1 MNTVPA
7 AHGLNRNQL
16 KNIAVAAMILDHVGV
31 FLIPGAGIF
40 YLFCRTIGRLT
51 APVMCFFLA
60 EGFHHTSSRKN
71 YALRLLLFA
80 IISQFLYAFLHG
92 GLFHANLNVLFTLL
106 ISFFV
111 LAVRHSTAPPAVKWT
126 FTALLLVLSIT
137 GDWGAVAPLWVLCF
151 DLFRSSRR
159 RQLTAFALIAGADLL
174 YILTTDLTSG
184 SVWYL
189 HLWEA
194 GLFLFI
200 PLILLYNG
208 QRGSGGAF
216 GKWFFYMIYPLHF
229 VIIILIMHIPVLP

>member
-1 MNTVPA
+1 MSDWTA

-16 KNIAVAAMILDHVGV
+16 KNIAVAAMILDHVGA
-31 FLIPGAGIF
+31 FLIPGSGVL
-40 YLFCRTIGRLT
+40 YLLCRTIGRLT

-60 EGFHHTSSRKN
+60 EGFHRTSSRKN
-71 YALRLLLFA
+71 YALRLFLFA
-80 IISQFLYAFLHG
+80 VISQFPYAFLHG

-106 ISFFV
+106 ISFCV
-111 LAVRHSTAPPAVKWT
+111 LAARHSTAPPAIKWT
-126 FTALLLVLSIT
+126 FTALLLVLSIS
-137 GDWGAVAPLWVLCF
+137 GDWGVVAPLWVLCF
-151 DLFRSSRR
+151 DLFRGSRR

-174 YILTTDLTSG
+174 YIVTADLTG
-184 SVWYL
+184 GLAWHL

-216 GKWFFYMIYPLHF
+216 GKWFFYIIYPLHF
-229 VIIILIMHIPVLP
+229 GIIILIMHIPVLP